1 MSRTSIK
8 PLPEETSIMAR
19 RCVNQVTTR
28 SRALGMRAGA
38 SSEEV
43 LVSEMILLGQF
54 QNLWQHS
61 AAVAP
66 EHALAAAVLSEGL
79 NDLKRYRF
87 AKRRRGQRL
96 YWEAYAWVAADDR
109 TWPFS
114 FVNICESIGVAVE
127 PVRNE
132 AFAIASPTRGQD
144 VVPEAVVENAA

>member
-1 MSRTSIK
+1 M
-8 PLPEETSIMAR
+8 MAR
-19 RCVNQVTTR
+19 KCVNQVATR
-28 SRALGMRAGA
+28 SGALGMPGET
-38 SSEEV
+38 SSEDIW
-43 LVSEMILLGQF
+43 VSEVILPEQF
-54 QNLWQHS
+54 QNLWRHS

-132 AFAIASPTRGQD
+132 VFAIASPTRGQD